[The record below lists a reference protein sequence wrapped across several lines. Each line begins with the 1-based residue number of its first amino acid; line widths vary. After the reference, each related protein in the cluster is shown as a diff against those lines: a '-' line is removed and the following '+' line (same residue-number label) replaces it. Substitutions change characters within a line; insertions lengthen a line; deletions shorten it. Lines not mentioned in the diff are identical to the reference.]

1 MIIDAHMH
9 LPSGEPDLDS
19 KKRRLLSDM
28 RANGVDIGIVISDSE
43 LESTI
48 GSMDDCTELFSDCPN
63 VFAAAGISPYINY
76 RKQLE
81 KLKKYLTLGFFVG
94 IKLYCGHEPI
104 YIDDGDLKP
113 VFRLAAEFDVP
124 VLFHSGWDNAQCAAP
139 ERAKAAAAANPEAR
153 LVCCHCY
160 YPKLAKCF
168 ETLKSCPNVYFDLSS
183 VADDPEKCPSVAQVL
198 ERYIPEMPERFIFGS
213 DYGCCDQRRHIDFIK
228 KLDIPSDYLQ
238 DVIHG
243 NAARIY
249 NISS

>member
-9 LPSGEPDLDS
+9 LPSGETDLES

-28 RANGVDIGIVISDSE
+28 RSNGVDIGIVISDSE
-43 LESTI
+43 LESAI
-48 GSMDDCTELFSDCPN
+48 GSMDDCAELFSDCPN

-76 RKQLE
+76 TEQ
-81 KLKKYLTLGFFVG
+81 LKKLRNYLTRGLFAG

-104 YIDDGDLKP
+104 YIDDNALSP
-113 VFRLAAEFDVP
+113 VFRLAVEYDVP
-124 VLFHSGWDNAQCAAP
+124 VLFHSGWDNAQYAAP
-139 ERAKAAAAANPEAR
+139 ERVKSTAAANPEVR

-160 YPKLAKCF
+160 YPKLAECF
-168 ETLKSCPNVYFDLSS
+168 ETLKSCHNVYFDLSS

-213 DYGCCDQRRHIDFIK
+213 DYGCCDQRRHIGFIK
-228 KLDIPSDYLQ
+228 SLKIPLDSLQ
-238 DVIHG
+238 GVLHG

-249 NISS
+249 KITL